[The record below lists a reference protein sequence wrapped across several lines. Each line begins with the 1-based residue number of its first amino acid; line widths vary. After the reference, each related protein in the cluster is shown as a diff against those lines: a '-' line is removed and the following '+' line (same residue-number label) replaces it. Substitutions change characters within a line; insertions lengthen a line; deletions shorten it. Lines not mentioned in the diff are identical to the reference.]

1 MSYDPMHAINYV
13 NWYLGSAAGIGKD
26 ELGEHIK
33 EANYRY
39 VNRSS
44 QSPEDYF
51 AYCDSVLIESR
62 TWFEKC
68 HKKGVGSEQFE
79 VCLALITSVY
89 DLETRGDVWN
99 DVQEIVGHG
108 SKSPKSDID
117 KCKEELTGVSIWED
131 MSASSKG
138 DLWMGLFKN
147 NEALVNMG
155 RGDLSAASRDY
166 KESAEHY
173 RKAGFE
179 GHYYKTLALYFDNLT
194 QYEHSKTDH
203 HSDPEVYLRLQ
214 DYCEK
219 ARSNYDKA
227 LSYDEEKLPLPPE
240 MSFYIHKGNPDLSGE
255 IEYGT
260 LTGVEAAVISSNS
273 WAMAAQGRII
283 RANHVNH
290 YALHKM
296 SGKQQ
301 TDGLFEAA
309 FQCLSA
315 AHCSLFA
322 AAYSQIFNDAD
333 NRISAYF
340 SNIADYYW
348 YKAEALQTADQ
359 MRESVY
365 NLEVAKEKIE
375 DAIRYYTEA
384 AFGKGSHWSG
394 KEGHD
399 DYARKKISSLRGI
412 AQTLGGEIF
421 NGRAA
426 AGMDRPSGTGKPSL
440 KLSYEYLD
448 KPVIGDVCNIK
459 FDVSNHGTPISN
471 VSAQLKNGLY
481 QIEELELPMDYP
493 PIKVA
498 NTLDRETSHNSM
510 TAIYEGKDPVFVLK
524 YDFEGETFEVVV

>member
-26 ELGEHIK
+26 ELGEHIE

-117 KCKEELTGVSIWED
+117 KCKEEFTGVSIWED
-131 MSASSKG
+131 RSASSKG

-155 RGDLSAASRDY
+155 KGDLSAASRDY

-203 HSDPEVYLRLQ
+203 HSDPEVYIRLQ

-227 LSYDEEKLPLPPE
+227 LSYDKEKLPLPPE

-255 IEYGT
+255 IEYDT

-273 WAMAAQGRII
+273 WAMAAQDRII

-333 NRISAYF
+333 NRISGYF

-359 MRESVY
+359 MRESIY

-375 DAIRYYTEA
+375 DGIRYYTES
-384 AFGKGSHWSG
+384 AFGKDSHWSG

-399 DYARKKISSLRGI
+399 DYARKKISSLRELV
-412 AQTLGGEIF
+412 QRLGADIF

-426 AGMDRPSGTGKPSL
+426 AGMDHPSGTGKPSL

-448 KPVIGDVCNIK
+448 KPVIGDICNIK
-459 FDVSNHGTPISN
+459 FDVSNHGAPISN
-471 VSAQLKNGLY
+471 VSAQLKGGLY
-481 QIEELELPMDYP
+481 QIEGLELPMDYP

-498 NTLDRETSHNSM
+498 KMLDRETSHNSM
-510 TAIYEGKDPVFVLK
+510 TAIYEEKDPVFILK